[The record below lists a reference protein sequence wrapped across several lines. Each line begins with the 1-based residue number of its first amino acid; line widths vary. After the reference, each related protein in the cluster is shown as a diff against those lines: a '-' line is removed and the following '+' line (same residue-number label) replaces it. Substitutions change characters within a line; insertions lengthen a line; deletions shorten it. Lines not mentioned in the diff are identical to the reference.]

1 MVRDRLGQLANKIFS
16 KKTYIFNNLS
26 FDLLNSRSLPYGGLR
41 FEYSFKTHY
50 YSIAVHWLPR
60 WQDRCYRA
68 SRELFSNY
76 LSTSATTAYAWERWR
91 TAFPVR

>member
-50 YSIAVHWLPR
+50 YSIAVH
-60 WQDRCYRA
+60 
-68 SRELFSNY
+68 
-76 LSTSATTAYAWERWR
+76 
-91 TAFPVR
+91 